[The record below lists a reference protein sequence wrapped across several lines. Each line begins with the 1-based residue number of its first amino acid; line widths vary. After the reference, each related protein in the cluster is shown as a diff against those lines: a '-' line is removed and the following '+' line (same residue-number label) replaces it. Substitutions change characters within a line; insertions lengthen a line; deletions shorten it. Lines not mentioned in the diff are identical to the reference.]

1 MFPDVSGHHEL
12 LTFCPVQAL
21 VWPYGMAREGRGAR
35 MNIGR
40 AAELSGVP
48 SKTIRY
54 YESVGLLPPTGRAAN
69 GYRDFSDQD
78 VAILRFIS
86 RGRGLGF
93 SVEQVSE
100 LLSLYRDRDRT
111 CSDVRRIAI
120 SRIADIDRKMRELG
134 SIREVLDVLAQ
145 QCAGDQRP
153 DCPILADLAE
163 SVGAAA
169 KA

>member
-1 MFPDVSGHHEL
+1 
-12 LTFCPVQAL
+12 
-21 VWPYGMAREGRGAR
+21 

-69 GYRDFSDQD
+69 GYRDFTAQD
-78 VAILRFIS
+78 VDILRFIS

-93 SVEQVSE
+93 SVEQVNE
-100 LLSLYRDRDRT
+100 LLSLYRDRERA
-111 CSDVRRIAI
+111 S
-120 SRIADIDRKMRELG
+120 MRDALQT
-134 SIREVLDVLAQ
+134 LAQ
-145 QCAGDQRP
+145 QCPGDARP
-153 DCPILADLAE
+153 ECPILADLMDPVHAR
-163 SVGAAA
+163 G